1 MALWNIT
8 HATSLSRQVASG
20 RDSFWP
26 VDIPSSHSN
35 TSCPLNAPGTFD
47 PEGNFFLDDLSCP
60 WVDYA
65 GNNVLAKTTDLAL
78 TDEQLV
84 GYSSNVL
91 HNQQRL
97 RSILLIG
104 DSQDRNTVEFFCG
117 GTISGAN
124 LTVVLPR
131 WSTPDGKIHSAPRPQ
146 QGNRNLH
153 FRTCRVGQLMIAS
166 FFHFGFTPVEKIM
179 DGHSSEGEPLDV
191 FERIDNILPK
201 YIEDVF
207 GKDVGID
214 IVVINSGLWDLFS
227 GIFRSNDPGTLIQN
241 VSQWHTRA
249 NRVAN
254 SLEALIPTSS
264 IIWRNLP
271 DVRNRVTNQS
281 FTTYQEEVKLINEM
295 GVSFAESRNWPV
307 LDLRGSL
314 SPLGVSV
321 LQDEI
326 HLNHIGQKFYLNRIL
341 NALGDQRLLE

>member
-1 MALWNIT
+1 
-8 HATSLSRQVASG
+8 
-20 RDSFWP
+20 
-26 VDIPSSHSN
+26 
-35 TSCPLNAPGTFD
+35 
-47 PEGNFFLDDLSCP
+47 
-60 WVDYA
+60 
-65 GNNVLAKTTDLAL
+65 
-78 TDEQLV
+78 
-84 GYSSNVL
+84 
-91 HNQQRL
+91 
-97 RSILLIG
+97 
-104 DSQDRNTVEFFCG
+104 
-117 GTISGAN
+117 
-124 LTVVLPR
+124 
-131 WSTPDGKIHSAPRPQ
+131 
-146 QGNRNLH
+146 
-153 FRTCRVGQLMIAS
+153 MIAS
-166 FFHFGFTPVEKIM
+166 FFHFGFTPVENLM

-191 FERIDNILPK
+191 IERIDNILPK

-227 GIFRSNDPGTLIQN
+227 GIFRSNDPETILQK

-254 SLEALIPTSS
+254 SLNALMPTSS

-271 DVRNRVTNQS
+271 DVRNTVPKRG
-281 FTTYQEEVKLINEM
+281 FTAYQEEVKLINEM